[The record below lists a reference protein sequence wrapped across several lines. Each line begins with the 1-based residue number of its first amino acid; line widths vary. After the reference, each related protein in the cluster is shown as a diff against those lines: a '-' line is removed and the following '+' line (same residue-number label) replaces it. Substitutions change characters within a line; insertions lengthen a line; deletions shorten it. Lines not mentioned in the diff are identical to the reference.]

1 MLQTA
6 EDLAQQQRTWGSSP
20 TYDTEEQ
27 MAEYFR
33 RNNVRTILDFGFT
46 KNMTLDQVRPF
57 HDYAID
63 TQQRFS
69 DVIFGNWLQ
78 IDPRLGGAAVD
89 EMRRCIDE
97 SDGFIGYCVSAA
109 GMGFPA
115 SDPIYDP
122 FYRLSLDND
131 IPVLVLVGYTGSGAG
146 IPGGKGVKLDLCH
159 PRYVDELA
167 INYPTLKIITGR
179 PAWPWQ
185 DEMIAVMLHKPN
197 VWAEL
202 HGWSPKYLTEPL
214 RRDIAR
220 RLKDRVMFGAD
231 YPLFRYERLVAD
243 WKTLGFDE
251 ETLERVFHRNAEKL
265 FAPQLQK
272 TLQTQ
277 HLDHCGSRAEGSR
290 RRHRRI
296 ERGHRLRHR
305 RVVRVRG
312 RGRDDRRAPQGTARE
327 LRPSR
332 CAPRPARACSRCP
345 PISGAPMTAH
355 ASSNRPRPSSA
366 ASTCWSTTTARRRSA
381 CSTSSMTPH
390 GTRRSSRT

>member
-1 MLQTA
+1 MRLFDLHSHWGTKRGYVLQTP

-57 HDYAID
+57 HDYAIE
-63 TQQRFS
+63 TQRRFP

-89 EMRRCIDE
+89 EIERCIDE

-109 GMGFPA
+109 GMGFAA

-131 IPVLVLVGYTGSGAG
+131 IPVLALVGYTGSGAG
-146 IPGGKGVKLDLCH
+146 LPGGKGVKLDLCH

-167 INYPTLKIITGR
+167 INYPTLKIVTGR

-220 RLKDRVMFGAD
+220 RLKNRVMFGAD

-243 WKTLGFDE
+243 WHTLGFDE
-251 ETLERVFHRNAEKL
+251 ETLERVFHRNAETL

-272 TLQTQ
+272 TLQAQ
-277 HLDHCGSRAEGSR
+277 
-290 RRHRRI
+290 
-296 ERGHRLRHR
+296 
-305 RVVRVRG
+305 
-312 RGRDDRRAPQGTARE
+312 
-327 LRPSR
+327 
-332 CAPRPARACSRCP
+332 
-345 PISGAPMTAH
+345 
-355 ASSNRPRPSSA
+355 
-366 ASTCWSTTTARRRSA
+366 
-381 CSTSSMTPH
+381 PH
-390 GTRRSSRT
+390 